1 MSEASYRFYRN
12 TPEEE
17 AEIERGIQMDP
28 DTYVMSDA
36 EFEAAMRWADSQSGE
51 LTANQVTPPR

>member
-1 MSEASYRFYRN
+1 MSGASYRFYRN

-28 DTYVMSDA
+28 DTFVPSDEWFA
-36 EFEAAMRWADSQSGE
+36 QMKPWADRLPSESPAEQI
-51 LTANQVTPPR
+51 APPR